1 MRRRGKSGKAVG
13 AQRRKTLTR
22 RNAPKAGLGRR
33 FLSTGKETNAVR
45 LTRER
50 DEALEQ
56 QAATVEVLKVISRST
71 FDLPKVLNSLVDA
84 AGRLCEADMAQIL
97 RPSGKDGSY

>member
-1 MRRRGKSGKAVG
+1 MRRHGKGGKA

-22 RNAPKAGLGRR
+22 RNVPKAGLGRR
-33 FLSTGKETNAVR
+33 SLSVGKETDVAR

-71 FDLPKVLNSLVDA
+71 FELPKVLNSLVEA
-84 AGRLCEADMAQIL
+84 AACLCEADTAQIL